1 MIWYDDANTKEEKQ
15 QKTRKKTWQW
25 RDLSSY
31 ESCFWSATS
40 LYSAIKEKQNSET
53 TTSTDNPTHVCP
65 MCDKD
70 SVVLIPLQENEA
82 IKCQWDTKEVS
93 KYCFLYW
100 RLKIVASILTFEDPS
115 PFNLSLGLQHIS

>member
-1 MIWYDDANTKEEKQ
+1 MTTQIQRRKSSERQEKRM
-15 QKTRKKTWQW
+15 TMTGSFF
-25 RDLSSY
+25 LC

-53 TTSTDNPTHVCP
+53 ITSTDNPTHVCP

-93 KYCFLYW
+93 IYSFLY
-100 RLKIVASILTFEDPS
+100 
-115 PFNLSLGLQHIS
+115 

>member
-1 MIWYDDANTKEEKQ
+1 MMTQIQRRKSSKRQEK
-15 QKTRKKTWQW
+15 RH
-25 RDLSSY
+25 DNDGIFPLY

-82 IKCQWDTKEVS
+82 IKCQWGYIRSFEILFS
-93 KYCFLYW
+93 L
-100 RLKIVASILTFEDPS
+100 LKPKNSSFY
-115 PFNLSLGLQHIS
+115 FNL